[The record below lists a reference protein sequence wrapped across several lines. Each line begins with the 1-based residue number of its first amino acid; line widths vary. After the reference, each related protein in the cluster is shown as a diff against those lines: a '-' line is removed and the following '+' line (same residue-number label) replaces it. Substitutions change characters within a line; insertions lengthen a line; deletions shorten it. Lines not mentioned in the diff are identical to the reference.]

1 MDTEASI
8 RRLGSPQRGRAS
20 SVDLPV
26 SFRGGSSS
34 NRARERASK
43 TVAMASSSPPAS
55 PQERHATGCRM
66 VEMELGAAR
75 ALAHL
80 AGLAGGGDG
89 DGSRSR
95 ERSTSES
102 PVRAQQKSFHG
113 GRESSAL
120 GDPCST
126 AGCDGGHTASGNGAE
141 YRAHT
146 EFPSSQ
152 PSLPGRRCK
161 QNLTEAE
168 KEERR
173 LRRVLANRESARQT
187 IRRRQALREELTRKV
202 AYLSLENDNMRM
214 QKDVAMKEYLS
225 LKDTNEQLKEQIAMT
240 VRSGTESSGTA
251 AGKEMESSTCSPGF
265 SMHKP
270 LTCPD
275 TIGFFE
281 HSGSVR
287 PLYVPPC
294 VWYYPSHHEVSH
306 PFGDQD
312 VAASRDNEPRVSVHG
327 RDEKDQCLIARVGN
341 EKEDALVTK
350 RTHKDEMTVKMPPS
364 TSKEKSELQRD
375 EGLPEKLQARSPGES
390 SSTSS
395 AAAAAAATE
404 ARKRRKQ
411 LTKLKHSHGS
421 WAGKHG

>member
-1 MDTEASI
+1 MASP
-8 RRLGSPQRGRAS
+8 SPS
-20 SVDLPV
+20 HSP
-26 SFRGGSSS
+26 
-34 NRARERASK
+34 
-43 TVAMASSSPPAS
+43 SSSPPTS
-55 PQERHATGCRM
+55 PQERHAAGCGM

-80 AGLAGGGDG
+80 AGLAAGGEGDG
-89 DGSRSR
+89 GRSR
-95 ERSTSES
+95 ERSTSEL
-102 PVRAQQKSFHG
+102 PVSAQQKSFHG
-113 GRESSAL
+113 GQEGSAL
-120 GDPCST
+120 GDTCST
-126 AGCDGGHTASGNGAE
+126 AGCDGGHTATGNGAE
-141 YRAHT
+141 DTAHI
-146 EFPSSQ
+146 EFPSNQLSI
-152 PSLPGRRCK
+152 PGRRCK

-187 IRRRQALREELTRKV
+187 IRRRQSFREELTKKV
-202 AYLSLENDNMRM
+202 AYLSLENENMRM

-240 VRSGTESSGTA
+240 VRSGTESSETA
-251 AGKEMESSTCSPGF
+251 AAKEMESSTWSPRF

-270 LTCPD
+270 STSAD

-281 HSGSVR
+281 HSGSGR

-294 VWYYPSHHEVSH
+294 AWYYLSHHEVSH

-312 VAASRDNEPRVSVHG
+312 SAASGDNEARVSVHG
-327 RDEKDQCLIARVGN
+327 RDEKDQSLIVRVGN
-341 EKEDALVTK
+341 EKEDAVSK
-350 RTHKDEMTVKMPPS
+350 RTHKDEKMVKMPPS
-364 TSKEKSELQRD
+364 TSKEKSKLQRD
-375 EGLPEKLQARSPGES
+375 KGLLEKLQACSPGES

-411 LTKLKHSHGS
+411 LTKLKHNHGS
-421 WAGKHG
+421 WGGKHG